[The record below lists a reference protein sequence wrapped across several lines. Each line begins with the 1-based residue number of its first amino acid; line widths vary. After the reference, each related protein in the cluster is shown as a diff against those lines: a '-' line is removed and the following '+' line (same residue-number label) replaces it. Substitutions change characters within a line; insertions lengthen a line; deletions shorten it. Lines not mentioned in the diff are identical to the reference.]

1 MINPKN
7 GNGQSDAGGIEAT
20 SRWLRSKATTPPDH
34 IRKQEHPGGMQDPPQ
49 LPSIWIKQI

>member
-34 IRKQEHPGGMQDPPQ
+34 TRKKEHPGGMQDPPQ
-49 LPSIWIKQI
+49 LPSTWIKQI